1 MTKRK
6 LGVGIFLLGT
16 FFMFM
21 HTTIPFLWAVIGITY
36 PYPLSSNEGFVLFLQ
51 GFSPA
56 IGAILLVVGGLIY
69 SEGKE
74 ITKDEFS

>member
-1 MTKRK
+1 MVMNREK
-6 LGVGIFLLGT
+6 LGVGVFLFGT

-21 HTTIPFLWAVIGITY
+21 HTTAPFLWAVIGITY
-36 PYPLSSNEGFVLFLQ
+36 PYPLSSNEGLLFYLQ

-56 IGAILLVVGGLIY
+56 IGAILLVTGGLIY

-74 ITKDEFS
+74 VT